1 MMNKDSLRIGI
12 LSLVIL
18 LAGFIFTYQF
28 VEPAPPKTITI
39 ASGGAGG
46 AYNAFA
52 NRYAEQLA
60 KQGITLNVLE
70 TAGSIENIELL
81 NTGKA
86 DVAFVQGG
94 TGEAEATPD
103 LVSLGAL
110 YYEPLWL
117 FVNKKHKVQRLSD
130 LKDLKVAVGPEGSG
144 TWAVVRQL
152 LDINDVATDGKRI
165 RHLSSKEAASALK
178 DGKVDGAF
186 FVTSPKSSIVQDLL
200 KRGNLQ
206 LVDFD
211 RAKAYVRQHRYL
223 SAVTLHQ
230 GVINLAKNIPSKDVT
245 LLAPA
250 ATLAAHKDLH
260 PALQTLLIKTADA
273 IHSEGGIFEE
283 PDEFP
288 STSFLDFPL
297 SEDAKRYIENGPSF
311 LERYL
316 PFWAAVLVDRLKV
329 MLIPLIT
336 LMIPLA
342 KILPPAYRWRIRSR
356 IYRWYRDLIRIER
369 EVLAA
374 ESIIEKS
381 KLMEQLD
388 DMRNELRDLHVPLS
402 YTDEVYNL
410 RLHIDQV
417 MRDLEDQR

>member
-1 MMNKDSLRIGI
+1 MNKDSLRIGF

-18 LAGFIFTYQF
+18 LAGFVFAYQF

-39 ASGGAGG
+39 ASGGPTG

-52 NRYAEQLA
+52 NRYAESLA
-60 KQGITLNVLE
+60 AQGITLNVLE

-81 NTGKA
+81 NSGKA

-94 TGEAEATPD
+94 TGDAEASPN

-117 FVNKKHKVQRLSD
+117 FVNKKHKVKRLSD
-130 LKDLKVAVGPEGSG
+130 LKNLRVAAGAEGSG

-152 LDINDVATDGKRI
+152 LEINNINTEDKRI
-165 RHLSSKEAASALK
+165 RHLSSKEAVGALK
-178 DGKVDGAF
+178 DGKVDAAF
-186 FVTSPKSSIVQDLL
+186 FVTSPTSGVIQDLI
-200 KRGNLQ
+200 KRKNFRLI
-206 LVDFD
+206 DFS
-211 RAKAYVRQHRYL
+211 RASAYVHQHRYL
-223 SAVTLHQ
+223 SALTLYE
-230 GVINLAKNIPSKDVT
+230 GVIDLAKNVPAQNVT

-260 PALQTLLIKTADA
+260 PALQTLLVKTASS
-273 IHSEGGIFEE
+273 IHTDGGIFEE
-283 PDEFP
+283 PGAFP
-288 STSFLDFPL
+288 STNFLDFPL
-297 SEDAKRYIENGPSF
+297 SSDAKRYIENGPSF

-329 MLIPLIT
+329 MIIPLIT
-336 LMIPLA
+336 LMIPLG

-356 IYRWYRDLIRIER
+356 IYRWYKDLIRIER

-374 ESIIEKS
+374 ESIIEKTQM
-381 KLMEQLD
+381 MEQLD
-388 DMRNELRDLHVPLS
+388 TMRNEVRELAVPLS

-417 MRDLEDQR
+417 IRDLEEQR

>member
-1 MMNKDSLRIGI
+1 MNKDSLRIG
-12 LSLVIL
+12 LFSLVIL
-18 LAGFIFTYQF
+18 LAGFIFAYQF

-46 AYNAFA
+46 AYNAYA
-52 NRYAEQLA
+52 NRYAEELA

-94 TGEAEATPD
+94 TGDDEASPD

-110 YYEPLWL
+110 YFEPLWL
-117 FVNKKHKVQRLSD
+117 FVNKKHQVKRVSD
-130 LKDLKVAVGPEGSG
+130 LKGLRIAAGAEGSG

-152 LDINDVATDGKRI
+152 LEINAIDTDNKRI
-165 RHLSSKEAASALK
+165 RHLSSKEALAALK
-178 DGKVDGAF
+178 DGKVDAAF
-186 FVTSPKSSIVQDLL
+186 FVTSPTSSAIQDLI
-200 KRGNLQ
+200 KRGNFRLM
-206 LVDFD
+206 DFS
-211 RAKAYVRQHRYL
+211 RAKAYVHQHRYL
-223 SAVTLHQ
+223 SAVTLHE
-230 GVINLAKNIPSKDVT
+230 GVIDLGKNIPAQNVT

-260 PALQTLLIKTADA
+260 PALQTLLVKTATSF
-273 IHSEGGIFEE
+273 HTEGGIFEE
-283 PDEFP
+283 PGDFP
-288 STSFLDFPL
+288 TTNYLDFPL
-297 SEDAKRYIENGPSF
+297 SEDAKRYLENGPSF

-329 MLIPLIT
+329 MIIPLIT

-356 IYRWYRDLIRIER
+356 IYRWYKDLIRIER

-374 ESIIEKS
+374 DSIIEKS
-381 KLMEQLD
+381 QLMEQLD
-388 DMRNELRDLHVPLS
+388 TMRNEVRELHVPLS

-417 MRDLEDQR
+417 IRDLEDQR